1 MTKRESKVRAA
12 DQIVRLNPDIFGD
25 VILRASDISLLIDT
39 AGLIL
44 EVIYN
49 TENKNLG
56 NIEHWRTRNIRE
68 FITKESGIK
77 LEELLNLSSSENEKI
92 EKDII
97 QLNHIKN
104 GGEDFP
110 IQYSIHPTGVNNQIL
125 LFGRDL
131 TQIAQAQQ
139 ELMKTQL
146 KFEREYDRYRS
157 FDTKYR
163 VILEQCGSAFIIVDE
178 TGQLIDFNKKASA
191 ITERTDLN
199 QIMLED
205 LFDQGTSIDMLNE
218 LEALNKST
226 TSNVFSLKL
235 RETNKDLQLKG
246 TFFRSNDGVHTLIR
260 LSSPSIKR
268 ASLSKE
274 KVYLSDLYQKTSDA
288 FVFIDEVGK
297 IVDTNE
303 SFLILTENPNIDEV
317 VGRPFSDFLRNS
329 DTDLKILTD
338 NSKRLGKI
346 RNYAT
351 DVITTFGSKIPVTI
365 SSTWVSNE
373 DDDFYG
379 FILRDSSN
387 VEFEKQDDNEKHSWE
402 ATTKLVGSAPL
413 KELVAQTGDIAE
425 RICLETALNLTNN
438 NKVAAAELLSLSRQ
452 SLYVK
457 LRKHNLLDIKDL
469 NR

>member
-56 NIEHWRTRNIRE
+56 DIEHWRTRNIRD

-77 LEELLNLSSSENEKI
+77 LEEILNLSSTENEKI

-104 GGEDFP
+104 GGDDFP

-178 TGQLIDFNKKASA
+178 AGQLIDFNQKAVA
-191 ITERTDLN
+191 ILEKADLN
-199 QIMLED
+199 QMMLKD
-205 LFDQGTSIDMLNE
+205 LFYQGISIDILSE
-218 LEALNKST
+218 LETLNKNT
-226 TSNVFSLKL
+226 
-235 RETNKDLQLKG
+235 
-246 TFFRSNDGVHTLIR
+246 
-260 LSSPSIKR
+260 PS
-268 ASLSKE
+268 
-274 KVYLSDLYQKTSDA
+274 
-288 FVFIDEVGK
+288 
-297 IVDTNE
+297 
-303 SFLILTENPNIDEV
+303 
-317 VGRPFSDFLRNS
+317 
-329 DTDLKILTD
+329 
-338 NSKRLGKI
+338 
-346 RNYAT
+346 
-351 DVITTFGSKIPVTI
+351 
-365 SSTWVSNE
+365 
-373 DDDFYG
+373 
-379 FILRDSSN
+379 
-387 VEFEKQDDNEKHSWE
+387 
-402 ATTKLVGSAPL
+402 
-413 KELVAQTGDIAE
+413 
-425 RICLETALNLTNN
+425 TALNLNVKETNKENSICLQYDDKKTTFVDIGSNEGIWAFLLRDKYDFIHSFEPIKN
-438 NKVAAAELLSLSRQ
+438 NFNHL
-452 SLYVK
+452 
-457 LRKHNLLDIKDL
+457 KHNLSDFLNVKVYNCAISDKIEKFEMVNGARPSMIGFNCGMTARKENFKKAIREFNNFSSEIVNEMVEQMCYFEMVNSNTLDSYSFKPSLIKIDVENDEIRVL
-469 NR
+469 NGARKTIEKYSPVLYVENNFKPVFEELKETILSMDYVAVPEHPWIHIRK

>member
-56 NIEHWRTRNIRE
+56 NVEHWRTRNIRE

-191 ITERTDLN
+191 ITERTDLS
-199 QIMLED
+199 QIKLED
-205 LFDQGTSIDMLNE
+205 LFDHGTSIDMLNE
-218 LEALNKST
+218 LEALNKNT
-226 TSNVFSLKL
+226 NSNVFSLKL
-235 RETNKDLQLKG
+235 RGTNKDLQLKG

-260 LSSPSIKR
+260 LSNPSNKR

-303 SFLILTENPNIDEV
+303 SFLVLTENPNIDEV
-317 VGRPFSDFLRNS
+317 VGRPFSDFMRNS

-351 DVITTFGSKIPVTI
+351 DIITTFGSKIPVTI

-457 LRKHNLLDIKDL
+457 LRKHNLLDIKD
-469 NR
+469 

>member
-1 MTKRESKVRAA
+1 MTKRESKVRPA

-56 NIEHWRTRNIRE
+56 DIEHWRTRNIRD

-77 LEELLNLSSSENEKI
+77 LEEILNLSSTENEKI

-104 GGEDFP
+104 GGDDFP

-178 TGQLIDFNKKASA
+178 AGQLIDFNQKAVA
-191 ITERTDLN
+191 ILEKADLN
-199 QIMLED
+199 QMMLKD
-205 LFDQGTSIDMLNE
+205 LFYQGISIDILSE
-218 LEALNKST
+218 LETLNKNTPSTALNLNIK
-226 TSNVFSLKL
+226 
-235 RETNKDLQLKG
+235 ETNKEVQLKG
-246 TFFRSNDGVHTLIR
+246 TFFRSNDGVHSLIR
-260 LSSPSIKR
+260 LSSSSSQRK
-268 ASLSKE
+268 SHSKE
-274 KVYLSDLYQKTSDA
+274 KIYLSDLYQKTSDA
-288 FVFIDEVGK
+288 FVFINEAGK

-317 VGRPFSDFLRNS
+317 VGKSFSDFLKNAT
-329 DTDLKILTD
+329 TDLKILTD

-351 DVITTFGSKIPVTI
+351 DFITTFGSQFHRLGYQMKMTI
-365 SSTWVSNE
+365 
-373 DDDFYG
+373 FM
-379 FILRDSSN
+379 
-387 VEFEKQDDNEKHSWE
+387 
-402 ATTKLVGSAPL
+402 GSF
-413 KELVAQTGDIAE
+413 
-425 RICLETALNLTNN
+425 
-438 NKVAAAELLSLSRQ
+438 
-452 SLYVK
+452 
-457 LRKHNLLDIKDL
+457 
-469 NR
+469 

>member
-1 MTKRESKVRAA
+1 LTKRENKVRAA

-56 NIEHWRTRNIRE
+56 DIEHWRTRNIRD

-77 LEELLNLSSSENEKI
+77 LEEIQNLSSNASNKV
-92 EKDII
+92 EKDSI
-97 QLNHIKN
+97 QLNHTKN
-104 GGEDFP
+104 DGTDFP
-110 IQYSIHPTGVNNQIL
+110 IQYSVHPTGVNNQIL

-178 TGQLIDFNKKASA
+178 TGKIVDFNKKATT
-191 ITERTDLN
+191 IIERTDLQHITLEELIN
-199 QIMLED
+199 QR
-205 LFDQGTSIDMLNE
+205 TSTEILNE
-218 LEALNKST
+218 LETLNKNAP
-226 TSNVFSLKL
+226 SNALKTFL
-235 RETNKDLQLKG
+235 KKSNKEVQLKG
-246 TFFRSNDGVHTLIR
+246 TFFRSNEGVHTLIR
-260 LSSPSIKR
+260 LNNSAGHQAPHAR
-268 ASLSKE
+268 E
-274 KVYLSDLYQKTSDA
+274 KLYLSDLYQKTTDA
-288 FVFIDEVGK
+288 FVFIDEAGK
-297 IVDTNE
+297 IVDTND
-303 SFLILTENPNIDEV
+303 SFLTLSENANVDEV
-317 VGRPFSDFLRNS
+317 VGKSFSAFLRNTA
-329 DTDLKILTD
+329 TDLKILTD
-338 NSKRLGKI
+338 NSKKLGKI

-351 DVITTFGSKIPVTI
+351 EFITAFGSKIPVTI

-373 DDDFYG
+373 HDDFYG

-387 VEFEKQDDNEKHSWE
+387 IEFEKQNDNEQYSWE

-425 RICLETALNLTNN
+425 RICLETALNLTSN
-438 NKVAAAELLSLSRQ
+438 NKVAAADLLSLSRQ

-457 LRKHNLLDIKDL
+457 LRKHNLLDNKD
-469 NR
+469 